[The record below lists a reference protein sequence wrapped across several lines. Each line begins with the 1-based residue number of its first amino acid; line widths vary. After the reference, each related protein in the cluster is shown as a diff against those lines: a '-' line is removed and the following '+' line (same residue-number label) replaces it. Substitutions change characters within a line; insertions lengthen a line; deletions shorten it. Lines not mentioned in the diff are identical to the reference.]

1 MFPAVL
7 VVHPWRSL
15 ALLFQQVLSL
25 LKVSLFWNVAWQ
37 YSTLTRVHIPTAYSP
52 RIPLASP
59 KSASYTHP
67 CQRHRGFARSTAVDA
82 THTPALYAV
91 LLKSLISAKA
101 EELKTDSKNV
111 VLANG
116 IMSRP
121 GSPSGGMFDTA
132 MGHLGPG
139 NGQTGGNGAQGH
151 FVPHDG
157 AVPSNALWNH
167 GPPRHFN
174 AFGSNSHPGRAGGT
188 GSDGGP
194 PNVDQAG
201 GGAYLSYQIGML
213 MDPTMAI
220 SVPDGGG
227 NTFGLSGPQP

>member
-1 MFPAVL
+1 
-7 VVHPWRSL
+7 
-15 ALLFQQVLSL
+15 
-25 LKVSLFWNVAWQ
+25 
-37 YSTLTRVHIPTAYSP
+37 
-52 RIPLASP
+52 
-59 KSASYTHP
+59 
-67 CQRHRGFARSTAVDA
+67 
-82 THTPALYAV
+82 V

-121 GSPSGGMFDTA
+121 GSPSGGMFDSA
-132 MGHLGPG
+132 MGNSVPG
-139 NGQTGGNGAQGH
+139 GGQQGGVGMQGH

-167 GPPRHFN
+167 GVPRHFN
-174 AFGSNSHPGRAGGT
+174 AFGSNSAANSPARMSHLGRASGIGGDGGHGGT
-188 GSDGGP
+188 S
-194 PNVDQAG
+194 NVDQAG